1 MNQPLLSDC
10 VLARSAPSGVGR
22 TLTTH
27 KAGPHRGGT
36 QAASGLDAVHLPP
49 VRSILGTHCPAGRL
63 DVDAMNP
70 AGPIGLLILP
80 LVLLG
85 TALRGAAQAPAGNNA
100 EICLLPLDEGPC
112 RARIPSYY
120 YDRYTQSCRQFMY
133 GGCEG
138 NANNF
143 ETLAACDEACW
154 RIEKVPKICRLEV
167 SEKQCEASRQEYF
180 FNLSSMTC
188 EKFLSGGCHNNENRF
203 LDEATCRGFCTPK
216 RSPSFCYSPK
226 DEGLCS
232 ANVTRYYFN
241 PRHKICETFTY
252 TGCGGND
259 NNFVS
264 IRDCE
269 KVCAKA
275 LKKKKKKI
283 RKFVLASRS
292 LKLQKKQL

>member
-1 MNQPLLSDC
+1 ME
-10 VLARSAPSGVGR
+10 
-22 TLTTH
+22 
-27 KAGPHRGGT
+27 
-36 QAASGLDAVHLPP
+36 
-49 VRSILGTHCPAGRL
+49 
-63 DVDAMNP
+63 P
-70 AGPIGLLILP
+70 AGPMGLLILP
-80 LVLLG
+80 LLLLG

-100 EICLLPLDEGPC
+100 EICLLPPDEGPC

-120 YDRYTQSCRQFMY
+120 YDRYTQSCHQFMY

-167 SEKQCEASRQEYF
+167 SEKQCKESREEYF
-180 FNLSSMTC
+180 FNLSSMAC
-188 EKFLSGGCHNNENRF
+188 EKFTSGGCQSNENWF
-203 LDEATCRGFCTPK
+203 PDEATCTEFCAPK
-216 RSPSFCYSPK
+216 RKCPSFCYSPK

-241 PRHKICETFTY
+241 PRHKICEAFTY

-264 IRDCE
+264 MQDC
-269 KVCAKA
+269 KQVCTKA
-275 LKKKKKKI
+275 LKKKKKIQKPLFANRSPQI
-283 RKFVLASRS
+283 RK
-292 LKLQKKQL
+292 